1 MAPSLSSDNYAHQ
14 PDMKQSFFL
23 FFLFVAVQSCV
34 VDEADLSRYMS
45 SGIENLEEA
54 RDVDV
59 VYTDS
64 SYEVFKLKAPL
75 LRRVYDKR
83 AVVEQFP
90 EGIEVTFYDKSRQP
104 RSWLSADFAI
114 RDQANRTIT
123 VQKNVLLRNDK
134 GERMDG
140 PELIWDE
147 KTKEIYTDRFVRITR
162 ADGSIVY
169 SYGFKS
175 NEGFTRYEL
184 NAVSGDMHY
193 QEQPASQ
200 DSVQN
205 PQPLPVK
212 PIARS
217 APLPPDQKS
226 KRDR

>member
-1 MAPSLSSDNYAHQ
+1 
-14 PDMKQSFFL
+14 MKQTLFL
-23 FFLFVAVQSCV
+23 LLLFVAIQSCV

-45 SGIENLEEA
+45 SGIENVEEA

-75 LRRVYDKR
+75 LRRVYEKR

-104 RSWLSADFAI
+104 RSWLTSDYAL

-123 VQKNVLLRNDK
+123 VQKNVILRNDN

-200 DSVQN
+200 DSVQ
-205 PQPLPVK
+205 QPKPVAVK
-212 PIARS
+212 PTLQSR
-217 APLPPDQKS
+217 PVPHEQRS
-226 KRDR
+226 KRDH

>member
-1 MAPSLSSDNYAHQ
+1 
-14 PDMKQSFFL
+14 MKQTL
-23 FFLFVAVQSCV
+23 FVLLLFVAIQSCV

-45 SGIENLEEA
+45 SGIENVEEA

-75 LRRVYDKR
+75 LRRVYERR

-104 RSWLSADFAI
+104 RSWLTSDYAI

-123 VQKNVLLRNDK
+123 VQKNVVLRNDN

-162 ADGSIVY
+162 SDGSIVY

-193 QEQPASQ
+193 QEQPTSQ
-200 DSVQN
+200 DSVQ
-205 PQPLPVK
+205 PTKPLAVK
-212 PIARS
+212 PTLQPRAV
-217 APLPPDQKS
+217 PPVQRS
-226 KRDR
+226 KRDH

>member
-1 MAPSLSSDNYAHQ
+1 
-14 PDMKQSFFL
+14 MKQTLFLLL
-23 FFLFVAVQSCV
+23 FFVAIQSCV

-45 SGIENLEEA
+45 SGIENVEEA

-64 SYEVFKLKAPL
+64 SYEVFRLKAPL
-75 LRRVYDKR
+75 LRRVYEKR
-83 AVVEQFP
+83 AVVEQFL

-104 RSWLSADFAI
+104 RSWLTSDYAL

-123 VQKNVLLRNDK
+123 VQKNVILRNDN

-162 ADGSIVY
+162 SDGSIVY

-193 QEQPASQ
+193 QEQSASQ
-200 DSVQN
+200 DSIQK
-205 PQPLPVK
+205 PQPVPLKPSVQSVPVK
-212 PIARS
+212 PEQR
-217 APLPPDQKS
+217 S
-226 KRDR
+226 KRDH

>member
-1 MAPSLSSDNYAHQ
+1 
-14 PDMKQSFFL
+14 MKQTLFL
-23 FFLFVAVQSCV
+23 LLLFVAIQSCV

-45 SGIENLEEA
+45 SGIENVEEA

-75 LRRVYDKR
+75 LRRVYEKR

-104 RSWLSADFAI
+104 RSWLTSDYAL

-123 VQKNVLLRNDK
+123 VQKNVILRNDN

-200 DSVQN
+200 DSVQ
-205 PQPLPVK
+205 QPKPVAVK
-212 PIARS
+212 PTLQSR
-217 APLPPDQKS
+217 PVPPEQRS
-226 KRDR
+226 KRDH